1 MLENEMRNSKLITF
15 VLAAALML
23 SNIACACTSIDV
35 AGESSSSSQIA
46 HHHATG
52 DDPAGGITC
61 AHQDCDGCD
70 ELQDTCATPDY
81 TVVSAERDNR
91 VATLTEIDLDGG
103 DLDLSYTGLDSPW
116 HPRTLRLAPPVD
128 SVVAVYLPDTPINRK
143 DQLTE

>member
-1 MLENEMRNSKLITF
+1 MRNSKLLTI

-23 SNIACACTSIDV
+23 SNIACACASSAV
-35 AGESSSSSQIA
+35 ASESSNSSQTF
-46 HHHATG
+46 HHHAASDG
-52 DDPAGGITC
+52 PAGSMTC

-81 TVVSAERDNR
+81 TVVSADRDIR
-91 VATLTEIDLDGG
+91 VATLTEIDLDNGG
-103 DLDLSYTGLDSPW
+103 LDLIYTGVDPPW
-116 HPRTLRLAPPVD
+116 HPRTLRLDLALD

>member
-1 MLENEMRNSKLITF
+1 MRNSKLLTI

-23 SNIACACTSIDV
+23 SNIACACASSAV
-35 AGESSSSSQIA
+35 ASESSNSSQTF
-46 HHHATG
+46 HHHAASDG
-52 DDPAGGITC
+52 PAGSMTC

-81 TVVSAERDNR
+81 TVVSADRDIR
-91 VATLTEIDLDGG
+91 VATLTEIDLDNGG
-103 DLDLSYTGLDSPW
+103 LDLIYTGVDPPW
-116 HPRTLRLAPPVD
+116 HPRTLRLDPALD